1 MQYCHHYV
9 KCTNPIKKAQTTV
22 IRLLAHHKPLHTM
35 RAVRAYIG
43 TLPKC
48 MQVFARSVRGG
59 DSEAIE
65 QTISNFNAQNIIL
78 CGFKIIRKVWNF
90 QTIIYICKVFN
101 NIYNT
106 SENKTLDLFLPI
118 SRKINPVFPT
128 AGFLCLP

>member
-1 MQYCHHYV
+1 MHYCHHHV

-35 RAVRAYIG
+35 RAVCAYVG

-78 CGFKIIRKVWNF
+78 CGFKIIRKVWKF
-90 QTIIYICKVFN
+90 QTIS
-101 NIYNT
+101 NINIHI
-106 SENKTLDLFLPI
+106 SEYDLLSSLIVIVVWFSFSI
-118 SRKINPVFPT
+118 FVE
-128 AGFLCLP
+128 

>member
-1 MQYCHHYV
+1 MQYCHHHV
-9 KCTNPIKKAQTTV
+9 KCTNPIKKAQTTF

-35 RAVRAYIG
+35 RAVCAYVG

-78 CGFKIIRKVWNF
+78 CGFKIIRKVWDF
-90 QTIIYICKVFN
+90 QTIGYICSVLQP
-101 NIYNT
+101 IQTLPRTQLST
-106 SENKTLDLFLPI
+106 SFFQTLVE
-118 SRKINPVFPT
+118 R
-128 AGFLCLP
+128 

>member
-1 MQYCHHYV
+1 MQYCHHHV

-35 RAVRAYIG
+35 RAVCAYIG

-65 QTISNFNAQNIIL
+65 QTISNFCAQNIIL
-78 CGFKIIRKVWNF
+78 CGFKIIRKVWNL
-90 QTIIYICKVFN
+90 QTNQKLIR
-101 NIYNT
+101 NT
-106 SENKTLDLFLPI
+106 TFAKSSCDESNRPEG
-118 SRKINPVFPT
+118 RKE
-128 AGFLCLP
+128 

>member
-35 RAVRAYIG
+35 RAVCAYVG

-78 CGFKIIRKVWNF
+78 CGFKIIRKVWKF
-90 QTIIYICKVFN
+90 QTIS
-101 NIYNT
+101 NINIHI
-106 SENKTLDLFLPI
+106 SEYDLLSSLIVIVVLFSFSI
-118 SRKINPVFPT
+118 FVE
-128 AGFLCLP
+128 